1 MKVNED
7 KLVDNFIAKVMKGV
21 ELETPS
27 KDFTSNVMKLVYEVN
42 KSDVTTYK
50 PLVSKLGWSII
61 FGSVFVLV
69 LALVFNNNT
78 QHQNISELSLIK
90 SVMDVI
96 QIKMSPILSISKI
109 SLNAIFL
116 LTFMLLIQ
124 ISFLKNHFDKKYKL

>member
-7 KLVDNFIAKVMKGV
+7 KLVDNFIEKVMKGV

-27 KDFTSNVMKLVYEVN
+27 KDFTSNVMNLVYEVK

-69 LALVFNNNT
+69 LALVFNNNP
-78 QHQNISELSLIK
+78 QHQNISELSLIR

-96 QIKMSPILSISKI
+96 K
-109 SLNAIFL
+109 
-116 LTFMLLIQ
+116 
-124 ISFLKNHFDKKYKL
+124 